1 MNVAN
6 DAFHIW
12 HSGPFGTINGFR
24 LGRLSVEQVE
34 WNEIN
39 AALGQVTIGRLSSE
53 DMRGVLHN

>member
-12 HSGPFGTINGFR
+12 HAGPFGTINGFR

-34 WNEIN
+34 WHEIN
-39 AALGQVTIGRLSSE
+39 AALGQVFGDAR
-53 DMRGVLHN
+53 